1 MVEFKVAGMTCGGCV
16 RSITNAVH
24 GVVAAAKVTVDL
36 RSKRVSVET
45 NVDAGAITDAIENAG
60 YQVERQDA

>member
-24 GVVAAAKVTVDL
+24 GVAAAAKVTVDL

>member
-24 GVVAAAKVTVDL
+24 GVAAAAKVTVDL

-45 NVDAGAITDAIENAG
+45 NVDAGVIADAIENAG
-60 YQVERQDA
+60 HQVERQNA